1 MPKTGIIDGGDIV
14 VFIDIAGTPTAIA
27 HQSECSIDH
36 KTNFRERRTKA
47 TNGTERA
54 PDSNVTTISVS
65 SLATYDG
72 YSYFDLRSKQIAKES
87 LLIKYSLETGEETGD
102 KYEEGD
108 FFIESL
114 KRADNEGDDTKVD
127 VTFVQKAE
135 PQVKS
140 VTV

>member
-1 MPKTGIIDGGDIV
+1 MAKEGIIDGGDIV
-14 VFIDIAGTPTAIA
+14 VFADVEGTPTAIA
-27 HQSECSIDH
+27 HQTECSIDH
-36 KTNFRERRTKA
+36 KTSFRERRTKA

-54 PDSNVTTISVS
+54 PDSNDTTISVS

-72 YSYFDLRSKQIAKES
+72 YSYYDLRSKQLAKES
-87 LLIKYSLETGEETGD
+87 LLIKYSLETGEEVGD

-114 KRADNEGDDTKVD
+114 KRSDAEGDDTKVD
-127 VTFVQKAE
+127 VTFVQKSD

-140 VTV
+140 VVV